1 MWILREMSAGF
12 AFITKTFLCSA
23 THAHYEISVWNVCIY
38 TEPSSPLLKAC
49 RPTLRPSDPRSPHSH
64 TASGQA
70 TFVSRRVKC
79 TLSYPILSKL
89 PAAVPND

>member
-38 TEPSSPLLKAC
+38 TELSSPLLKAC
-49 RPTLRPSDPRSPHSH
+49 RPTLRPSDPLTPEVLTPTRPL
-64 TASGQA
+64 
-70 TFVSRRVKC
+70 VKP
-79 TLSYPILSKL
+79 LSSLGG
-89 PAAVPND
+89 